1 MRKLGIDYGDA
12 RVGVAITDELGITAQ
27 GLETIHHN
35 GNDKLV
41 LKRLE
46 ELFNQY
52 QIDTI
57 VIGVPINM
65 NGTKTERV
73 EVTEKFIHKLKC
85 KFNKIKIEE
94 IDERLTTVAAHKTMN
109 YLGIKKENKKNIV
122 DTISAVYILETFINQ
137 QKTLNQYKS
146 EASTYSEQL
155 ETAKET
161 NSELQKTKENVNS
174 TEYIEE
180 VAREKLDMYLPNERV
195 YIDISK

>member
-1 MRKLGIDYGDA
+1 MCKKFLIFFVLNTFFAFIVNILNGFKIRLRIYFLNKYSSFLIGNVIII
-12 RVGVAITDELGITAQ
+12 AIFLIYF
-27 GLETIHHN
+27 
-35 GNDKLV
+35 V
-41 LKRLE
+41 
-46 ELFNQY
+46 
-52 QIDTI
+52 
-57 VIGVPINM
+57 
-65 NGTKTERV
+65 
-73 EVTEKFIHKLKC
+73 VTL
-85 KFNKIKIEE
+85 
-94 IDERLTTVAAHKTMN
+94 
-109 YLGIKKENKKNIV
+109 
-122 DTISAVYILETFINQ
+122 ISQ

>member
-1 MRKLGIDYGDA
+1 MKKSKKI
-12 RVGVAITDELGITAQ
+12 VKI
-27 GLETIHHN
+27 
-35 GNDKLV
+35 
-41 LKRLE
+41 
-46 ELFNQY
+46 
-52 QIDTI
+52 I
-57 VIGVPINM
+57 VI
-65 NGTKTERV
+65 
-73 EVTEKFIHKLKC
+73 L
-85 KFNKIKIEE
+85 
-94 IDERLTTVAAHKTMN
+94 
-109 YLGIKKENKKNIV
+109 
-122 DTISAVYILETFINQ
+122 ILVIYAILTFINQ